1 MRVVL
6 SLLLSILLAFAAQ
19 AEVVARSQMA
29 GAYDQVVC
37 AANGAQQITLDSTG
51 HTVHRHSCTHC
62 LAASVGAAD
71 RLAPSPALTAP
82 VTKAQRLRPDLAAQV
97 KLDRGSAPFAR
108 GPPFTLV

>member
-37 AANGAQQITLDSTG
+37 AANGAKQITLDSTG

-62 LAASVGAAD
+62 LAANACAAD
-71 RLAPSPALTAP
+71 AASAGPWLAAP
-82 VTKAQRLRPDLAAQV
+82 FTKGQCLRPDLAAQV